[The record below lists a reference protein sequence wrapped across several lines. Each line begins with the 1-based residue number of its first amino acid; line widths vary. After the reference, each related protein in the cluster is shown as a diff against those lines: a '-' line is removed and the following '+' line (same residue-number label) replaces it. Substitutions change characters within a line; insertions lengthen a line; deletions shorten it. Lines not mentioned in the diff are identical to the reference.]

1 MSIAKKILQ
10 SELAN
15 LGISHEELSIRLR
28 SADIQE
34 TKASISN
41 KISRGSFNADF
52 FINCLVAIERDHI
65 DLKTVMNKPE
75 SPLVL
80 STEFDEAAIL
90 SDSNSELVKPRV
102 ISLFAGCGGLDY
114 GFHKAGY
121 DIVYSNDI
129 DPNVKATYEANLGTI
144 EIKDICEVDKDSLP
158 SCDIV
163 LAGIPC
169 QPFSSAGNR
178 HSTKDERGNLFLQ
191 VMNLIDA
198 KKPKIVLFENV
209 RGFLSAKD
217 DDGKLMPERI
227 REELSE
233 HGYKLHYQL
242 LNAADYEVPQN
253 RYRVVLVG
261 VRDDLEHE
269 FQFPAPIPLSK
280 DALTVGSVIEKPL
293 PNGETHQVWK
303 LSPQAENLA
312 QFIPEGGSWKN
323 VPYEELPERL
333 KKIRDDMKKYR
344 SPNFYRKFSRAETM
358 GTITAASTPE
368 NSGILHPLEPR
379 RYSVREIARFQS
391 FPDDYVFVNKSIPKK
406 YKMIGNAVPCMLS
419 YHVAQSIKSQYF
431 S

>member
-1 MSIAKKILQ
+1 
-10 SELAN
+10 
-15 LGISHEELSIRLR
+15 
-28 SADIQE
+28 
-34 TKASISN
+34 
-41 KISRGSFNADF
+41 
-52 FINCLVAIERDHI
+52 
-65 DLKTVMNKPE
+65 MNKPE
-75 SPLVL
+75 SPRVI

-158 SCDIV
+158 SCDVV

-269 FQFPAPIPLSK
+269 FQFPAPISLSK